1 MVSNLYNEWYGYLE
15 PSLQGPEETA
25 FFGSIRHNT
34 TNSTERWM
42 TSLKRLSIF
51 LARRSGRGVMVF
63 IDEYETPVIQASDFI
78 GHGVLPTLLN
88 VSYVTI
94 V

>member
-15 PSLQGPEETA
+15 SSLDTEEAA
-25 FFGSIRHNT
+25 FFGSIRRNN
-34 TNSTERWM
+34 TNSMEHWRTC
-42 TSLKRLSIF
+42 LKRLSIF

-78 GHGVLPTLLN
+78 GHGVLRTLLN
-88 VSYVTI
+88 VTI